1 MVGEC
6 DIGCTCCIRDSVWWG
21 SVILGVR
28 VVLGIVCG
36 GECDIGCT
44 CCIRDSVW
52 WGECDIG
59 CTCCIRDSVWGG
71 V

>member
-36 GECDIGCT
+36 G
-44 CCIRDSVW
+44 
-52 WGECDIG
+52 
-59 CTCCIRDSVWGG
+59 G